1 MPLICLR
8 WRSCVPPKLAYLY
21 IIVKQSLRIQS
32 SSFVSIRSL
41 FLSVDTMSVNQT
53 ELYNGLERI
62 AKAGDRTNYIY
73 DFLKLFGAPDST
85 ITRLRN
91 ASSDYNVASN
101 PERGEVA
108 QRERVYF
115 QPVESGQDIFAAMD
129 VLREESKIK
138 THKIRFLLVT
148 DFNDIVAY
156 DVRMDDILECAFSEQ
171 HKELSFFLPLVG
183 YERSRDWS
191 ENEVDVRAAEKMG
204 RLFDLIRSNNA
215 IETIEQAH
223 HLNVFLTRLLF
234 CFFAEDTGI
243 FEKGQF
249 TKAISENTLRD
260 GSDMAACLD
269 SLFDI
274 LNEPDDSAMRKSVPN
289 YLSDFPYVNGG
300 LFKDKIAIPKFTA
313 RIRRNLLES
322 ARLNWSEINPDIF
335 GSMFQAVID
344 PEQRSNQG
352 QHYTSVPNIMKVIQ
366 PLFLQPLYD
375 ELNKIIN
382 LKDNGKKLKALHQLS
397 IRLGEIKVFDPAC
410 GSGNFLIIAYKE
422 LRLLEMAIFKA
433 IQDIART
440 DNLLLSTISLDQ
452 FYGIEMDDSAQEI
465 ATLSLWL
472 AEHQMNVK
480 FKEAFGSVQPT
491 LPLKASGNIVHGNSL
506 RLDWNEVC
514 PKTEQDEVY
523 VVGNPPF
530 GGSGNRTESQTED
543 MEIVFNGFAKFKFL
557 DYVSCWFWKGA
568 QYIQDSNAKLALVS
582 TNSLCQGE
590 QVAMLWPYVFDL
602 GVDINFAYQ
611 TFPWRNNAR
620 DNAAVHV
627 VIISLANATNSTKMI
642 YRLLDNQWH
651 SQEVKN
657 ISPYLFEGGNLAVAS
672 RGRPIGNVSIMLFG
686 NKPVDGGN
694 LLMTTAEK
702 NALVSD
708 EPNAAKWIKKLLGAD
723 EFLNGKERWC
733 LWLVGISDTELHAM
747 PKVMERVESVRTMRL
762 ASRDSGANR
771 LAERPHQ
778 FRDLNNPESYILVPL
793 VSSERRPY
801 IPLGF
806 YDASVISTNANSIIP
821 NASLYEF
828 GILTSTMHNDWMR
841 TVAGRLKSDYRYS
854 GTLVYNTFPWP
865 EASDKQ
871 KQDTADLAEE
881 VILVREEF
889 PAMTLAQLYNPETM
903 PEKLLAAHQAL
914 DKAVEQLYRK
924 KPFADAFERVEF
936 LFGLY
941 EKLIEAE
948 RVQLANRPA
957 TRRARKSSN
966 RVTQ

>member
-1 MPLICLR
+1 
-8 WRSCVPPKLAYLY
+8 
-21 IIVKQSLRIQS
+21 
-32 SSFVSIRSL
+32 
-41 FLSVDTMSVNQT
+41 MSVNQT
-53 ELYNGLERI
+53 ELYNGLEKI
-62 AKAGDRTNYIY
+62 AKEDDRANYIY

-91 ASSDYNVASN
+91 TSSDYNVASN
-101 PERGEVA
+101 PDAGEVA

-115 QPVESGQDIFAAMD
+115 LPVASGQDIFAAMD
-129 VLREESKIK
+129 TLREESKIK

-156 DVRMDDILECAFSEQ
+156 DMRMDDILECAFSEQ

-183 YERSRDWS
+183 YERSRDWT

-204 RLFDLIRSNNA
+204 RLFDLIRTNNA
-215 IETIEQAH
+215 IETTEQAH

-249 TKAISENTLRD
+249 TKAITDNTLRD

-269 SLFDI
+269 TLFDI
-274 LNEPDDSAMRKSVPN
+274 LNEPDNSAMRKRVPN

-300 LFKDKIAIPKFTA
+300 LFKDKITIPKFTA

-382 LKDNGKKLKALHQLS
+382 VKDSAKKLKALHQLS

-433 IQDIART
+433 IQAIARA

-506 RLDWNEVC
+506 RLDWNKVC

-568 QYIQDSNAKLALVS
+568 QYIQNSQAKLALVS
-582 TNSLCQGE
+582 TNSICQGE

-602 GVDINFAYQ
+602 GLEINFAYQ

-627 VIISLANATNSTKMI
+627 VIIGLSMQTAGDKTI
-642 YRLLDNQWH
+642 YRLLDDQWH
-651 SQEVKN
+651 SQEVQN
-657 ISPYLFEGGNLAVAS
+657 ISPYLIEGGNLAVAS
-672 RGRPIGNVSIMLFG
+672 RSAPFANVSVMLFG
-686 NKPVDGGN
+686 NKPVDGGH

-702 NALVSD
+702 DALITA
-708 EPNAAKWIKKLLGAD
+708 EPNAKQWIKKLLGAD
-723 EFLNGKERWC
+723 EFINGKERWC
-733 LWLVGISDTELHAM
+733 LWLVGVTEEELQSM
-747 PKVMERVESVRTMRL
+747 PKVMERVNGVKSMRMS
-762 ASRDSGANR
+762 SRKIATQR
-771 LAERPHQ
+771 LAEVPHLFGEIRQ
-778 FRDLNNPESYILVPL
+778 PVNGEYILVPL
-793 VSSERRPY
+793 VTSDKRQYVP
-801 IPLGF
+801 IGF
-806 YDASVISTNANSIIP
+806 YNASVISTNLNSIIP

-828 GILTSTMHNDWMR
+828 GLISSTMHNDWMR
-841 TVAGRLKSDYRYS
+841 TVAGRLGIGYRYS

-871 KQDTADLAEE
+871 KQEIADLAEE

-889 PAMTLAQLYNPETM
+889 PAMTLAQLYNPESM
-903 PEKLLAAHQAL
+903 PEKLLAAHQEL
-914 DKAVEQLYRK
+914 DRAVEQLYRK

-941 EKLIEAE
+941 EQLIEAE
-948 RVQLANRPA
+948 RKQLANRPA
-957 TRRARKSSN
+957 TRRARKTSAH
-966 RVTQ
+966 TDL